1 MKEILAKDKQ
11 KQLVFL
17 CLEDVCFLIKRIVI
31 FGSLPQRD
39 AQYAD
44 NI

>member
-17 CLEDVCFLIKRIVI
+17 RLEDVYFLIKRIVI
-31 FGSLPQRD
+31 FCIN
-39 AQYAD
+39 
-44 NI
+44 NIVLLELG

>member
-31 FGSLPQRD
+31 FCIN
-39 AQYAD
+39 
-44 NI
+44 NIVLLELG

>member
-17 CLEDVCFLIKRIVI
+17 RLEDVCFLIKRIVI
-31 FGSLPQRD
+31 FCIN
-39 AQYAD
+39 
-44 NI
+44 NIVLLELG